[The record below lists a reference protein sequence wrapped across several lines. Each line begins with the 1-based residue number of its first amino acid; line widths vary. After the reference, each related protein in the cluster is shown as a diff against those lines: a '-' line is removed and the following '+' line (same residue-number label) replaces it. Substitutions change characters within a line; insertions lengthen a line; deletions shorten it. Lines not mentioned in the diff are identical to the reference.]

1 MRKFPEIIKK
11 RSENQLVK
19 SFIEQF
25 EKVISGSKY
34 KNKRFSFVLTGGNSP
49 KKLYKKLSVSIK
61 NWKNIDFFW
70 GDERIVSKNSVNSNY
85 NLVKK
90 FLFNNNEIKK
100 KQVFSIK
107 TNLKDMSLIVSNYEN
122 SIKNYFKKKLKS
134 FDLIILGMGNDGHIA
149 SIFFDDKK
157 IKNKSLVRV
166 IVRNDFY
173 RVTLGIDLIN
183 KSKRIWLW
191 LPTRK
196 KTRLYNSLKNKKNI
210 PVSLLNKK
218 KLKVFSIQQ

>member
-1 MRKFPEIIKK
+1 MRKYPEIIKK
-11 RSENQLVK
+11 RTENQLIK

-25 EKVISGSKY
+25 EKVISGSNY

-70 GDERIVSKNSVNSNY
+70 GDERIVSKNSINSNY
-85 NLVKK
+85 NLVNK

-196 KTRLYNSLKNKKNI
+196 KRDYIIL
-210 PVSLLNKK
+210 
-218 KLKVFSIQQ
+218 

>member
-25 EKVISGSKY
+25 EKVISGSNY

-85 NLVKK
+85 NLVNK

-107 TNLKDMSLIVSNYEN
+107 TNLKDISLIVRNYEN
-122 SIKNYFKKKLKS
+122 SIKNYFKKKLIS

>member
-25 EKVISGSKY
+25 EKVISGSNY

-70 GDERIVSKNSVNSNY
+70 GDERIVSKNSINSNY
-85 NLVKK
+85 NLVNK
-90 FLFNNNEIKK
+90 FLFNNNEIK

-107 TNLKDMSLIVSNYEN
+107 TNLKDMSLIVRNYEN

>member
-25 EKVISGSKY
+25 EKVISGSNY

>member
-1 MRKFPEIIKK
+1 M
-11 RSENQLVK
+11 
-19 SFIEQF
+19 
-25 EKVISGSKY
+25 EKY
-34 KNKRFSFVLTGGNSP
+34 R
-49 KKLYKKLSVSIK
+49 
-61 NWKNIDFFW
+61 FFW
-70 GDERIVSKNSVNSNY
+70 GDERIVSKNSINSNY
-85 NLVKK
+85 NLVNK

>member
-1 MRKFPEIIKK
+1 MRKYPEIIKK
-11 RSENQLVK
+11 RTENQLIK

-25 EKVISGSKY
+25 EKIIYGSNF

-70 GDERIVSKNSVNSNY
+70 GDERIVSKNSINSNY
-85 NLVKK
+85 NLVNK

-107 TNLKDMSLIVSNYEN
+107 TNLKDISLIVRSYEN

-196 KTRLYNSLKNKKNI
+196 KTRIYNSLKNKKNI

>member
-1 MRKFPEIIKK
+1 MRKYPEIIKK
-11 RSENQLVK
+11 RTENQLIK

-25 EKVISGSKY
+25 EKVISGSNY

-49 KKLYKKLSVSIK
+49 KKLYKKLSVTIK

-70 GDERIVSKNSVNSNY
+70 GDERIVSKNSINSNY
-85 NLVKK
+85 NLVNK

-107 TNLKDMSLIVSNYEN
+107 TNLKDMSLIVRNYEN

-196 KTRLYNSLKNKKNI
+196 KTRIYNSLKNKKNI
-210 PVSLLNKK
+210 PASLLNKK

>member
-1 MRKFPEIIKK
+1 MRKYPEIIKK
-11 RSENQLVK
+11 RTENQLIK

-25 EKVISGSKY
+25 EKVISGSNY

-85 NLVKK
+85 NLVNK

-107 TNLKDMSLIVSNYEN
+107 TNLKDISLIVRNYEN
-122 SIKNYFKKKLKS
+122 SIKNYFKKKLIS

-149 SIFFDDKK
+149 SNFFDDKK

>member
-1 MRKFPEIIKK
+1 MRKYPEIIKK
-11 RSENQLVK
+11 RTENQLIK

-25 EKVISGSKY
+25 EKVISGSNY

-70 GDERIVSKNSVNSNY
+70 GDERIVSKNSINSNY
-85 NLVKK
+85 NLVNK

-107 TNLKDMSLIVSNYEN
+107 TNLKDISLIVRNYEN
-122 SIKNYFKKKLKS
+122 SIKNYFKKKLIS

>member
-11 RSENQLVK
+11 RTENQLIK

-25 EKVISGSKY
+25 EKVISGSNY
-34 KNKRFSFVLTGGNSP
+34 KSKRFSFVLTGGNSP
-49 KKLYKKLSVSIK
+49 KKLYKKLSVSVK

-85 NLVKK
+85 NLVNK

-107 TNLKDMSLIVSNYEN
+107 TNLKDMSLIVRNYEN
-122 SIKNYFKKKLKS
+122 SIKNYFKKKLIS

>member
-11 RSENQLVK
+11 RSENQLIK

-25 EKVISGSKY
+25 EKVISGSNY

-70 GDERIVSKNSVNSNY
+70 GDERIVSKNSINSNY
-85 NLVKK
+85 NLVNK

-107 TNLKDMSLIVSNYEN
+107 TNLKDISLIVRNYEN
-122 SIKNYFKKKLKS
+122 SIKNYFKKKLIS

-157 IKNKSLVRV
+157 IKNKSLVRG